1 MSKDT
6 LLISPRKVTLTV
18 RSELEILRLLPHRD
32 LRAIG
37 AFVFLDY
44 YGPTAQRD
52 GMTISAHPHTGLQ
65 TVSWLFSGE
74 IDHRDSI
81 GSAQIITPGQL
92 NLMTAGKG
100 IAHSEKSLDTNSP
113 LHGVQLWIALPD
125 SERDEDPFFEHHSQ
139 LPMGEFEGF
148 DARVFLGENFGLH
161 SPAKV
166 FSPLI
171 AAEITMK
178 REEISIE
185 ARTGFEYGA
194 LLISGASEELEIGE
208 MLYFS
213 PSEKAID
220 LTAASGSRFLL
231 LGGEPFPEPYLMW
244 WNFIGRNHEEIEKMR
259 SEWNLGLGA
268 SKTYAEFKDNV
279 GGVIPAPEL
288 PNLKLRAR

>member
-1 MSKDT
+1 MSKEIS
-6 LLISPRKVTLTV
+6 LISPRKVMLTL

-44 YGPTAQRD
+44 YGPTEQRD

-81 GSAQIITPGQL
+81 GSRQIITPGQL
-92 NLMTAGKG
+92 NLMTAGRG
-100 IAHSEKSLDTNSP
+100 IAHSEKSLKTNSA
-113 LHGVQLWIALPD
+113 LHGVQLWIALPSD
-125 SERDEDPFFEHHSQ
+125 ERKREPLFEHYSL
-139 LPMGEFEGF
+139 LPEGECEGF
-148 DARVFLGENFGLH
+148 DAKVFIGESFGLH
-161 SPAKV
+161 SPATV

-171 AAEITMK
+171 AAEITMR

-185 ARTGFEYGA
+185 AAAGFEYGA
-194 LLISGASEELEIGE
+194 LLVSGASEELEIGE
-208 MLYFS
+208 MLYFP
-213 PSEKAID
+213 PSEKFIH
-220 LTAASGSRFLL
+220 LTAAIGSRFLL
-231 LGGEPFPEPYLMW
+231 LGGEPFTEPYLMW
-244 WNFIGRNHEEIEKMR
+244 WNFIARSHEEIEQMR
-259 SEWNLGLGA
+259 SEWNLGLGR
-268 SKTYAEFKDNV
+268 SKTYSEFQDDV